1 MGMDLDGL
9 LPFLEARNK
18 VRIKSGVVYPDSSAA
33 CDHYDADLVELPA
46 ANQNGSSPANSIP
59 SHRKSRR
66 IGIGT

>member
-46 ANQNGSSPANSIP
+46 AIRFMLGQRDLPRSPALI
-59 SHRKSRR
+59 
-66 IGIGT
+66 